1 MTTRLSCWTD
11 WILRLASVAGIMA
24 FAVTRPCAIPSS
36 THLTIQHLLRR
47 RLAQEFE
54 HFAAVSREWN
64 RLAKWQLGADFRQ
77 RNPGIRPIWGARRH
91 QTRRIRW
98 NSIDERL
105 PGSGKLREPTR
116 ANWASRGD
124 LGGKFG
130 ERAGRHRNW
139 RGRSTIC
146 EHRHHRLPLLP
157 RRATLTFGP
166 SNPLYA
172 GKALS
177 NGTGNITV
185 TTPDIAGA
193 NSFDLLRVTPVP
205 NFREQAP
212 FGAGNYAVVT
222 NVLRSSACS
231 NGVCTFTDT
240 QAALQSYTVAIPSY
254 FPLLDFWPGN
264 LVLGA
269 NQDSSSPLSGA
280 RAWLQSV
287 PSNVVAVQGTVAPAV
302 ISTSCDA
309 IAGWTPTWISCY
321 ASMAPSTFF
330 EQGAFL
336 MAVKPNQDAGQK
348 TNLKGRLNF
357 STLGTGPGH
366 IITLS
371 DSNFQKTIATA
382 NNRPANDAN
391 DAYVG

>member
-1 MTTRLSCWTD
+1 MCCVAPHARMAYAP
-11 WILRLASVAGIMA
+11 LRI
-24 FAVTRPCAIPSS
+24 
-36 THLTIQHLLRR
+36 RR
-47 RLAQEFE
+47 R
-54 HFAAVSREWN
+54 RCN
-64 RLAKWQLGADFRQ
+64 RTPWQPQVTFRFW
-77 RNPGIRPIWGARRH
+77 I
-91 QTRRIRW
+91 
-98 NSIDERL
+98 
-105 PGSGKLREPTR
+105 
-116 ANWASRGD
+116 
-124 LGGKFG
+124 FG
-130 ERAGRHRNW
+130 
-139 RGRSTIC
+139 
-146 EHRHHRLPLLP
+146 
-157 RRATLTFGP
+157 
-166 SNPLYA
+166 
-172 GKALS
+172 
-177 NGTGNITV
+177 
-185 TTPDIAGA
+185 
-193 NSFDLLRVTPVP
+193 
-205 NFREQAP
+205 
-212 FGAGNYAVVT
+212 
-222 NVLRSSACS
+222 
-231 NGVCTFTDT
+231 
-240 QAALQSYTVAIPSY
+240 
-254 FPLLDFWPGN
+254 GN

-336 MAVKPNQDAGQK
+336 LAVKPNGDAGQK

-391 DAYVG
+391 DAYVGYDQGDGNPANIGITLGAPKSVSHYIANAGDGTNWLERLTANLKEFKTNVRMDELGGYLFAKDFPEIVREIGKSGSGLRA